1 MTEESTHVY
10 RARLDFLYQSI
21 AMYAVALVLYLIV
34 RSSVASEAFPSL
46 WQDPLLFLLSVITL
60 ISVFA
65 LAYNLFMGRQI
76 EIAPDVIRFRS
87 RVRSRS
93 VMRSEIAYVQF
104 GPRFRQP
111 RSGIR
116 VVRVRL
122 KGNPRPVRIRLAN
135 FDRRRQLLADLRQ
148 WAGPLGRE
156 ARPAP
161 GAPRESALGK
171 ESG

>member
-1 MTEESTHVY
+1 MTEESPHVY

-21 AMYAVALVLYLIV
+21 AMYAVALVLYLAV
-34 RSSVASEAFPSL
+34 RSSLASEAFPSL
-46 WQDPLLFLLSVITL
+46 WQDPLLFLLSAITL

-76 EIAPDVIRFRS
+76 EIAGDSIRFRS

-93 VMRSEIAYVQF
+93 VTRSEVAYVQF
-104 GPRFRQP
+104 GPRFRRP

-122 KGNPRPVRIRLAN
+122 KGNPRPIRIRLAN
-135 FDRRRQLLADLRQ
+135 FDRRSQLLADLRE
-148 WAGPLGRE
+148 WAGPLARGS
-156 ARPAP
+156 RPAP
-161 GAPRESALGK
+161 GVKLAKTLGK
-171 ESG
+171 EPS

>member
-46 WQDPLLFLLSVITL
+46 WQDPLLFLLSAITL
-60 ISVFA
+60 ISVCA

-76 EIAPDVIRFRS
+76 EIARDAIRFKS
-87 RVRSRS
+87 RARQRS
-93 VMRSEIAYVQF
+93 VARSEVAFLQF

-111 RSGIR
+111 RGRIR
-116 VVRVRL
+116 VVRIRL
-122 KGNPRPVRIRLAN
+122 KGERRPIRIRLAN

-156 ARPAP
+156 ARPAS
-161 GAPRESALGK
+161 GAPRKIALGK